1 MAVAPV
7 IKGTQ
12 AQVNWQSAESK
23 VAVKLNCGYQTG
35 TECEFLATLAVKSKR
50 NKQSHK
56 STAFELIGNLA
67 GTKKNKSYAPGLSR
81 FVYTRKLTILP
92 RNIFSIGRR
101 CLHKKNF
108 KIYHCKDYDN
118 GKTQQEHRMFI
129 YFHSYTCGTKYR
141 EKRGHWQQ
149 AVSNRDLTIKQARA
163 RNNKI

>member
-1 MAVAPV
+1 LAISR
-7 IKGTQ
+7 IKH
-12 AQVNWQSAESK
+12 WQSAESE

-81 FVYTRKLTILP
+81 FVYTRKLTVLP

-101 CLHKKNF
+101 CLHKKSF
-108 KIYHCKDYDN
+108 KIYHCKDYGN
-118 GKTQQEHRMFI
+118 GKHSKNIGCLYIFI
-129 YFHSYTCGTKYR
+129 HIHVGRNIGKSVSIGNKPLVIET
-141 EKRGHWQQ
+141 WQ
-149 AVSNRDLTIKQARA
+149 
-163 RNNKI
+163 